1 MTKSVF
7 GSFFINCDI
16 CSENGRKLNKDIPTY
31 EGKEVVIL
39 QAECYPYKDN
49 VRMLY
54 ELIYK
59 E

>member
-16 CSENGRKLNKDIPTY
+16 GSEYGRTLNKDIPTY

-39 QAECYPYKDN
+39 QVEIYPYKDT

>member
-1 MTKSVF
+1 MSKSVF
-7 GSFFINCDI
+7 GSFFINCDVY
-16 CSENGRKLNKDIPTY
+16 SEYGRELNKDNPTY

-39 QAECYPYKDN
+39 QAECYPYGDK
-49 VRMLY
+49 VRILY